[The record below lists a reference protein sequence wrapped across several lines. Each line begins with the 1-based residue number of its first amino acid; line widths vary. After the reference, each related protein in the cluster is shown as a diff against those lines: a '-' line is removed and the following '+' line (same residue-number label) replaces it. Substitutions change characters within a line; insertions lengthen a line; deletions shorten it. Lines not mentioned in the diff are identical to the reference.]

1 MIRVKINKNDEVF
14 EILGLNKEEYK
25 DLDNNGILVVDN
37 IKTNK
42 VAVMKFDGNSD
53 EFVAY
58 LEKSGANVKH

>member
-14 EILGLNKEEYK
+14 EILGLNKEEYR

-37 IKTNK
+37 IQTNK
-42 VAVMKFDGNSD
+42 VAVMKFDGSSD

>member
-37 IKTNK
+37 IQTNK
-42 VAVMKFDGNSD
+42 VAVMKFDGSSD